1 MLTDNALPSFDPHN
15 SFLGT
20 SSCNALVKTYAI
32 AFATGINSKVPSL
45 GPCSVNAVQ
54 PWKVLKTCATAGD
67 SNSIVLS
74 LYFASKGLYFSK
86 LSEKI
91 SL

>member
-20 SSCNALVKTYAI
+20 SSCNALVKTYDI
-32 AFATGINSKVPSL
+32 AFDNGINCKVPSL
-45 GPCSVNAVQ
+45 GPCSVKAVQ
-54 PWKVLKTCATAGD
+54 PWNVLNTCATAGD

-74 LYFASKGLYFSK
+74 LYFASNGLYCSK
-86 LSEKI
+86 LSENI